1 MKKGAGGRPS
11 GTEREEWIVA
21 VYIDKELCKSCK
33 ICISI
38 CPKNV
43 FEITNHVNKKGYNY
57 VEAAREEDYVKC
69 GQSEAS
75 SPDFV
80 IHVE

>member
-1 MKKGAGGRPS
+1 M
-11 GTEREEWIVA
+11 A

-33 ICISI
+33 ICMSI
-38 CPKNV
+38 CPKHV

-57 VEAAREEDYVKC
+57 VEAAREEDCVKC
-69 GQSEAS
+69 GQCETSC
-75 SPDFV
+75 PDFV